1 MELTNQQKSY
11 LVELY
16 FSIKPTCE
24 RSLRRAFQEKFPEVD
39 FSMRLV
45 RRLAKKFQ
53 SSGSICNVKPSGR
66 PRSVRSSENVDKVKR
81 EMIKQ
86 PENSVRNMQLTL
98 RKQGI
103 DISVASVG
111 RIMKDSKFKG
121 YKFDFGQ
128 ELNELDFPQRVVF
141 CNWFIH
147 HCSTDLTF
155 LTSLWM
161 SDESYFYL
169 SPKFNNHNHR
179 YWSISKPNYKIATP
193 QYPQS
198 LHVWCAMSSKGIIG
212 PFFVRNSHLNSEKYC
227 AILKDQF
234 FLMLDEYRVDMT
246 SKF

>member
-53 SSGSICNVKPSGR
+53 SSGSICNVKPCGR

-128 ELNELDFPQRVVF
+128 ELNELDFPQ
-141 CNWFIH
+141 
-147 HCSTDLTF
+147 
-155 LTSLWM
+155 
-161 SDESYFYL
+161 
-169 SPKFNNHNHR
+169 
-179 YWSISKPNYKIATP
+179 
-193 QYPQS
+193 
-198 LHVWCAMSSKGIIG
+198 
-212 PFFVRNSHLNSEKYC
+212 
-227 AILKDQF
+227 
-234 FLMLDEYRVDMT
+234 
-246 SKF
+246 